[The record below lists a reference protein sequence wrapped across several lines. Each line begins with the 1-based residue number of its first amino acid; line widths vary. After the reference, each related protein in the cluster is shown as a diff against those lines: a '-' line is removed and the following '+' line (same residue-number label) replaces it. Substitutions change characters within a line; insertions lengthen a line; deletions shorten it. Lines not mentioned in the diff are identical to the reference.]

1 MFEAS
6 NCNAEAL
13 SESARI
19 SACIRRI
26 AESTNSFVLNEPI
39 IVPRKIGV
47 IGITGA
53 LVTQSSHIIVHTF
66 LDSKEA
72 SLDVYSY
79 HPLNLTHIKEL
90 FAQHFGTNTN
100 FVTDESARDINS
112 IQSNNH
118 FQNNIPSSNN
128 FLNNNFQ
135 NNIQSSNAQNNI
147 RKSPSVSA
155 TSSFGHHETQKLQP
169 HDHEEAECK
178 EPGCSKKATKV
189 WGGRAVCNDH
199 YDYHRDKEDQIKH
212 LYPFE

>member
-1 MFEAS
+1 MKKYHHMFEAS

-39 IVPRKIGV
+39 IVSRKIGV

-66 LDSKEA
+66 LESKEA

-79 HPLNLTHIKEL
+79 HPLNLTHLKEL
-90 FAQHFGTNTN
+90 FAQHFGTSTN
-100 FVTDESARDINS
+100 FVTDESAKDINN
-112 IQSNNH
+112 IQT
-118 FQNNIPSSNN
+118 SS
-128 FLNNNFQ
+128 NFQ
-135 NNIQSSNAQNNI
+135 NNFQTSSNFQNNVQKN
-147 RKSPSVSA
+147 RATPS
-155 TSSFGHHETQKLQP
+155 FEHRETQKLQP
-169 HDHEEAECK
+169 HNQHDPGEVECK

-189 WGGRAVCNDH
+189 WGGRAVCDDH

>member
-1 MFEAS
+1 MRKYHHMLEAS

-39 IVPRKIGV
+39 IVSRKIGV

-66 LDSKEA
+66 LESKEA

-79 HPLNLTHIKEL
+79 HPLNLTHLKEL
-90 FAQHFGTNTN
+90 FAQHFGTSTN
-100 FVTDESARDINS
+100 FVTDESAKEI
-112 IQSNNH
+112 
-118 FQNNIPSSNN
+118 NNIQTNIQTSS
-128 FLNNNFQ
+128 NFQ
-135 NNIQSSNAQNNI
+135 NSVQKNRAV
-147 RKSPSVSA
+147 PSFV
-155 TSSFGHHETQKLQP
+155 HHETQKLQQHS
-169 HDHEEAECK
+169 HDHGEVECR

-189 WGGRAVCNDH
+189 WGGRAVCEDH